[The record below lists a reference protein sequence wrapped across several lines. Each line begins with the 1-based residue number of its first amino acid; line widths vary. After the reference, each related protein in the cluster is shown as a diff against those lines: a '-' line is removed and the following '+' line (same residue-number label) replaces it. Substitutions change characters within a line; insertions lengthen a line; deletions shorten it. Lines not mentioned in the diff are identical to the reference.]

1 MTNAVKVAALG
12 GAPTFWAWQNASA
25 QTYTG
30 TPSPL
35 KLTCDAAE
43 WNVGSCYN
51 TSTSTFTPTV
61 AGYYM
66 CVGSVGWAGGAIGIT
81 NSNIYFYKNGANYTD
96 IRMFL
101 PSGAGNPIITGSSL
115 IYMNGTTDYLNLY
128 FDEGGVGTAT
138 TANSQDRT
146 YFGAF
151 LAKAA

>member
-1 MTNAVKVAALG
+1 MTNAVIVAQVG
-12 GAPTFWAWQNASA
+12 SGPTFWAWQNASS

-35 KLTCDAAE
+35 KLTCDTTI
-43 WNVGSCYN
+43 WNAGSCYS

-66 CVGSVGWAGGAIGIT
+66 CVGSVGWGGGAIGIANT
-81 NSNIYFYKNGANYTD
+81 NIYFYKNGANYTD

-101 PSGAGNPIITGSSL
+101 PASTGNPIVSGSSL

-128 FDEGGVGTAT
+128 FDESGAGTAS
-138 TANSQDRT
+138 TANNQDRT

-151 LAKAA
+151 LARSA